1 MRIII
6 LIIFTLTMSIC
17 FSQKLDI
24 ISLDKFETSVI
35 VLDSISTSNML
46 TQFEGKQDNSIR
58 KKWTSR
64 TFKLSNEKI
73 LIEFYDKQSVLIGSL
88 EDFNKLDNIRFV
100 KNTIG
105 FLKKNI
111 SYKIELT
118 FDEGIEI
125 IEKEKPKRLT
135 QYVSDLP
142 EWNDFEVYK
151 LNTGQILYLDK
162 SKNQKTASIFPDI
175 KTLASENTSI
185 LEQEYYSDEEEY
197 LMKVLASGD
206 RLLDYEPQYHSIYP
220 KYLKDLVKNHNLS
233 LIEEKIYVSDFF
245 SNLYKSENGY
255 YILVE
260 EVNQKNGAGNKK
272 LILDLRIYN
281 DIEQLRMDQKRFSE
295 YSESP
300 FAWEHLY
307 QQISDKYG
315 QKFPDLVFQLIAK
328 LPQSLNFD
336 NEQLSFD
343 SNGIDLVDEALKWNG
358 TSEKKFNEW
367 FPSIL
372 AYYGQCY
379 ITEFKD
385 GEWKTIYD
393 KEDKLWIPE
402 VILKNGDSAWDYTNF
417 YKSLYEGP
425 VPMRWAGNWNH

>member
-1 MRIII
+1 
-6 LIIFTLTMSIC
+6 MSIC

>member
-6 LIIFTLTMSIC
+6 LIIFTLITSIC

-24 ISLDKFETSVI
+24 ISLDKLETSVI
-35 VLDSISTSNML
+35 VMDSISTSNML

-58 KKWTSR
+58 KKWTSK
-64 TFKLSNEKI
+64 TFKLSNGKI
-73 LIEFYDKQSVLIGSL
+73 LIEFYDKQSVLIESL
-88 EDFNKLDNIRFV
+88 EDFHKLYKIRFV

-118 FDEGIEI
+118 FDEGIQI
-125 IEKEKPKRLT
+125 IEKEKPKRLS

-142 EWNDFEVYK
+142 EWYDFEVYK
-151 LNTGQILYLDK
+151 LNTGQILYLNK
-162 SKNQKTASIFPDI
+162 SKNEQAASIFPDL

-185 LEQEYYSDEEEY
+185 LEKEYYSDDEEY

-220 KYLKDLVKNHNLS
+220 KYLKDLIKNHNLS
-233 LIEEKIYVSDFF
+233 LIEEKIYVSEFF
-245 SNLYKSENGY
+245 SNLYKSEHGY

-272 LILDLRIYN
+272 LILDLRIYD
-281 DIEQLRMDQKRFSE
+281 DIEQLRMDQKRFRE
-295 YSESP
+295 FSESP
-300 FAWEHLY
+300 IAWEHLY

-315 QKFPDLVFQLIAK
+315 QKFPDLVFPLIDK
-328 LPQSLNFD
+328 LPQLLNFD

-358 TSEKKFNEW
+358 ASEKKFNEW
-367 FPSIL
+367 FPSVL

-379 ITEFKD
+379 ITKFKD
-385 GEWKTIYD
+385 GEWNVTYD

-402 VILKNGDSAWDYTNF
+402 VILKNGDSAWDYINF

-425 VPMRWAGNWNH
+425 VPMRWIGNWD